1 MHTFTWSG
9 KAYTETGRRSPFEK
23 VPTEVSIDHH
33 GDYSGNVKLVVP
45 SEVANAASHHYTENG
60 QDVHVAE
67 VHVPFEA
74 LEAFVLEKLRDDIVR
89 FAQND
94 ELPHESKLLLS
105 AFSGLM
111 LMLSKKDHLMVLQ
124 GLEYD

>member
-23 VPTEVSIDHH
+23 VDATVTVQHTGS
-33 GDYSGNVKLVVP
+33 YSGNVKLVVP

-74 LEAFVLEKLRDDIVR
+74 LEAFVLEKLRDDMIR
-89 FAQND
+89 TAMD
-94 ELPHESKLLLS
+94 DDASHETKLLLS

-111 LMLSKKDHLMVLQ
+111 LSKKDPKSTT
-124 GLEYD
+124 

>member
-74 LEAFVLEKLRDDIVR
+74 LEAFVLEKLRDDMIR
-89 FAQND
+89 TAMD
-94 ELPHESKLLLS
+94 DDASHETKLLLS

-111 LMLSKKDHLMVLQ
+111 LSKKDPKSTT
-124 GLEYD
+124 

>member
-23 VPTEVSIDHH
+23 VPTEVSIDHR

-45 SEVANAASHHYTENG
+45 SEVACMSAHHYTENG
-60 QDVHVAE
+60 RDVHEAE
-67 VHVPFEA
+67 IHVPFEA
-74 LEAFVLEKLRDDIVR
+74 LEAFVLEKLRDDIVK

-111 LMLSKKDHLMVLQ
+111 LMLSKKDPKSTT
-124 GLEYD
+124 